1 MWGAWDDS
9 NSCRPVTPHPEVGK
23 LLVLLV
29 VRNDVAHLQPTQP
42 EFINVDEHTH
52 SFCCLLPA
60 ACCLLMLLLIS
71 LTRTS
76 FLPSIPE

>member
-42 EFINVDEHTH
+42 EFINLDPSAFTMLMSTHTL
-52 SFCCLLPA
+52 SAACCLLPA
-60 ACCLLMLLLIS
+60 ACSCYCLS
-71 LTRTS
+71 L
-76 FLPSIPE
+76 